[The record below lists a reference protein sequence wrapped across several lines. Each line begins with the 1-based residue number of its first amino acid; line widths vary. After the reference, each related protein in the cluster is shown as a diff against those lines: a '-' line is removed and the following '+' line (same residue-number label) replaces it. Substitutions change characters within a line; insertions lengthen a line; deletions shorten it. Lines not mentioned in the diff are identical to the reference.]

1 MPGFELVIA
10 LLLAGALLAA
20 VARRLRIP
28 YPALLAL
35 AGAGLALV
43 PDTPTVRLDP
53 ELALTLFVA
62 PVLLDAA
69 YDASPRDLRH
79 HWRPVAS
86 LALLAVALTVAA
98 VAVVARWLV
107 PELPW
112 AVAIALGAI
121 VAPPDAA
128 AATTV
133 LRQLNPPHRLLVILE
148 GESLFN
154 DASALLIY
162 RLAVGAVASGAVLG
176 WALIPVLLANT
187 LGSVLL
193 GVVLSRLMLL
203 TTTRIND
210 VATAVIVQF
219 IGTFAVWM
227 LAERLHLSGIV
238 TMVAFAIAVARLAPD
253 LTPARIR
260 IPAYAVWEVA
270 VFVLNVL
277 AFILVGLQLKP
288 ILGRLN
294 VSGQIT
300 YAAVATAVCAAVIG
314 ARIAWVFGTV
324 GLRRRWDRRRG
335 VALAADASWREAVVI
350 AWCGMRGTVTL
361 AAALA
366 LPSGPA
372 GFPFRDLVLFT
383 AFWVVLGTL
392 VLQGMTLPLLIK
404 RLALEDDDTVDREVH
419 LARAETARAALD
431 ALDGSADAS
440 SETALLRRTY
450 ESRLAQAEY
459 PLLHGG
465 AHERGEPPATRAL
478 EAALTAERRM
488 LSQLRADGTIGDDA
502 FHRIEEEIDLAQL
515 GAESRLRRD

>member
-1 MPGFELVIA
+1 M
-10 LLLAGALLAA
+10 A
-20 VARRLRIP
+20 V
-28 YPALLAL
+28 
-35 AGAGLALV
+35 V
-43 PDTPTVRLDP
+43 
-53 ELALTLFVA
+53 
-62 PVLLDAA
+62 
-69 YDASPRDLRH
+69 
-79 HWRPVAS
+79 
-86 LALLAVALTVAA
+86 LTVAA
-98 VAVVARWLV
+98 VAVVARWIV
-107 PELPW
+107 PELSWPA
-112 AVAIALGAI
+112 AVALGAI

-128 AATTV
+128 AATTT

-162 RLAVGAVASGAVLG
+162 RLALGAAATGAVIG
-176 WALIPVLLANT
+176 WQLVPVLLANT

-193 GVVLSRLMLL
+193 GVLLSRLMLL

-227 LAERLHLSGIV
+227 LAERLHLSSIV

-253 LTPARIR
+253 LMPARIR
-260 IPAYAVWEVA
+260 IPSYAVWEVA

-294 VSGQIT
+294 VAGQLT
-300 YAAVATAVCAAVIG
+300 YAAVAAAVCAAVIVV
-314 ARIAWVFGTV
+314 RIVWVFGTV

-335 VALAADASWREAVVI
+335 ATLAADGSWREAIVI

-372 GFPFRDLVLFT
+372 GFPFRDLILFT

-392 VLQGMTLPLLIK
+392 VLQGMTLPLLLA
-404 RLALEDDDTVDREVH
+404 RLKLHDDGTVDREVH

-431 ALDGSADAS
+431 ALDGSTDAS
-440 SETALLRRTY
+440 SETALLRNAY
-450 ESRLAQAEY
+450 ESRLEHAEY
-459 PLLHGG
+459 PLRHGG
-465 AHERGEPPATRAL
+465 AHESGELPATRAL
-478 EAALTAERRM
+478 ETAVAAERRM

-502 FHRIEEEIDLAQL
+502 FHRIEEEIDFAQL